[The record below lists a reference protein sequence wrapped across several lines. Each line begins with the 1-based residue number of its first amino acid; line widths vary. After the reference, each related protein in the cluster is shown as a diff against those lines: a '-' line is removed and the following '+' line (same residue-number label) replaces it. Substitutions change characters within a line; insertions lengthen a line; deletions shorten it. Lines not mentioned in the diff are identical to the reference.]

1 MAELLVYAANRRDE
15 LGDDWQYEPGDVIV
29 VKPDG
34 HVWGAGESMRRWRAL
49 DPAEQDVV
57 PRPPFTEVS
66 VPGLSVDDA
75 ALLTWPGVRPAVPGD
90 PEYDAPD
97 PEDRF
102 VEVHRRGWR
111 VRFDRLDQ
119 QQRRDAGIW
128 GNGWNPDRGDWALTL
143 TLTEIGP
150 AMNEKLTEATYDP
163 TGAND
168 YRGAVVDDGEPNYT
182 GVPLVRRG
190 DRQ

>member
-15 LGDDWQYEPGDVIV
+15 LLDNWQYGPGDGIV

-34 HVWGAGESMRRWRAL
+34 HVWGAGESMAQWRTL
-49 DPAEQDVV
+49 DPAEQDMV

-75 ALLTWPGVRPAVPGD
+75 DVLRRRALRPSEPGD
-90 PEYDAPD
+90 PNYDRPD

-102 VEVHRRGWR
+102 EEVFRRAWR
-111 VRFDRLDQ
+111 VRFDRLDE

-128 GNGWNPDRGDWALTL
+128 GNGWNPDQGDWALTL
-143 TLTEIGP
+143 TVAEFGP
-150 AMNEKLTEATYDP
+150 AMQEKLTLATYDSAAP
-163 TGAND
+163 D

-182 GVPLVRRG
+182 GVPLIRRA
-190 DRQ
+190 DRT

>member
-1 MAELLVYAANRRDE
+1 MAEFLVYAANRRDE
-15 LGDDWQYEPGDVIV
+15 LADAWQYAPGDPVIA
-29 VKPDG
+29 KPDG
-34 HVWGAGESMRRWRAL
+34 WVWGAGESMRQWRNL
-49 DPAEQDVV
+49 DPVEQDQV
-57 PRPPFTEVS
+57 PRPPFVEVS
-66 VPGLSVDDA
+66 VPGLSFAVADD
-75 ALLTWPGVRPAVPGD
+75 LTLPAYLPTPPDD
-90 PEYDAPD
+90 PDE
-97 PEDRF
+97 EF
-102 VEVHRRGWR
+102 RRAWR

-119 QQRRDAGIW
+119 QQKRDAGIW
-128 GNGWNPDRGDWALTL
+128 GNGWNPNRGDWALTL

-182 GVPLVRRG
+182 GVPLVRRK